1 MTNVQKTEI
10 SQIVKE
16 KIDKK
21 LGGDLARKS
30 GVSRANITQIA
41 NENWGSISA
50 TIWLKV
56 AKALDYNIS
65 SNEWQIAPTHNFR
78 MIQNHCNIAKGVLG
92 FPQFTAISHKAGGG
106 KTAGLTHYYNANKH
120 EGVYYIQA
128 RAWAK
133 RDFLLNLAQVLG
145 IIIDRGY
152 NSVDALAQ
160 KVIHHFKV
168 VSGKKPLLIV
178 DEADKL
184 RPSALKFFIE
194 LYNEMED
201 KMGCIIAGTENLK
214 KEIKNG
220 VKFHKNGYDE
230 IDDRFGRVFQEL
242 HGVVYSDVQ
251 KVCEANGYYA
261 DSKEYDAIWKECN
274 PTEIIVDDKAYTVVE
289 SYRRLKKIIQNRIA
303 LKALEHDYPE
313 TH

>member
-1 MTNVQKTEI
+1 MTNIQKNEI
-10 SQIVKE
+10 SQIVRG
-16 KIDKK
+16 KIDQK

-30 GVSRANITQIA
+30 GVSRENITQIA
-41 NENWGSISA
+41 NGNWDSISDM
-50 TIWLKV
+50 IWLKV
-56 AKALDYNIS
+56 AKALDYNTS
-65 SNEWQIAPTHNFR
+65 NNEWQIAVTHNFR
-78 MIQNHCNIAKGVLG
+78 MIQNHCNIAKGMLG

-106 KTAGLTHYYNANKH
+106 KTAGLTYFYNTNKS

-152 NSVDALAQ
+152 NSVDTLGQ
-160 KVIHHFKV
+160 KVINHFKAV
-168 VSGKKPLLIV
+168 GSKKPLLIV

-220 VKFHKNGYDE
+220 VKYHKNGYDE

-251 KVCEANGYYA
+251 KVCEANGYYTNEA
-261 DSKEYDAIWKECN
+261 EYDEIWKECN
-274 PTEIIVDDKAYTVVE
+274 PIEIIVDKKSYTIVE

-303 LKALEHDYPE
+303 QKALEYDS
-313 TH
+313 